1 LKFLGADLPPANRL
15 AEISAADFPREK
27 AHEKFQEEFLQ
38 ERRTKNFRRRR
49 LAGGKSAV
57 KNFKGGS
64 PVPNRPLKNF
74 KANWPVP
81 NRSLKNGSRLLH
93 CEHRP

>member
-1 LKFLGADLPPANRL
+1 LPPANRL

-38 ERRTKNFRRRR
+38 ERKTKNFWRRR
-49 LAGGKSAV
+49 LAGGKPPS
-57 KNFKGGS
+57 KNFKGGLQAE
-64 PVPNRPLKNF
+64 NRPLKNF
-74 KANWPVP
+74 KADWPLA
-81 NRSLKNGSRLLH
+81 NRSLRNGSRLLH